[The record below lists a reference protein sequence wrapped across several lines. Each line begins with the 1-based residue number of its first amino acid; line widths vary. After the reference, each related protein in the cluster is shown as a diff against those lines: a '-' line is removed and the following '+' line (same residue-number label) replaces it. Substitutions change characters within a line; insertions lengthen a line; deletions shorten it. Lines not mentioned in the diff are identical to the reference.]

1 MQKWEYLH
9 VYVGIS
15 FNVISVNGE
24 EYFEL
29 DEDNRSKPVSI
40 HEYIGEAGIKG
51 WELVALAFN
60 VGIGGGYTYYFKR
73 PLAGQAG

>member
-15 FNVISVNGE
+15 FNVISANGK

-40 HEYIGEAGIKG
+40 HEYI
-51 WELVALAFN
+51 
-60 VGIGGGYTYYFKR
+60 
-73 PLAGQAG
+73 